1 MNRGLAQE
9 HFDVIAIGAGPFN
22 LGFAALTDPLPELK
36 VAVLEASDNFV
47 WHPGMMLD
55 GAHLQVPFMADL
67 VTLADPTNKFSFLN
81 YLKEKGRIY
90 PFYIRENFYALR
102 NEYSDYLAWAAQLL
116 PSVRFGHR
124 VLSAE
129 FADGAYQLSVL
140 TDRGLTHFSAD
151 KLVLGTGSQPYIPD
165 FVDEQLLS
173 TSSVTHSSEY
183 LHSRQ
188 SIIEPKAEQTPKVVT
203 VLGSGQSAAEI
214 FLDLLRNLPE
224 QDHLVWATRSERFF
238 PLEYTKLTLEMTSPE
253 YIDHFH
259 ALPIS
264 ERDALSKAQK
274 GLYKG
279 INADLIDEIHE
290 ELYQR
295 SVTSPVPIHLR
306 TGCAAT
312 AVAPQ
317 DGAILVELHHEREK
331 ENLAFLTDAL
341 VLATGYR
348 NGTPDFLEGL
358 EDRITRLP
366 DGRLDVDRNY
376 SVGTNHDI
384 FVQNAELHTHGFTAP
399 DLGMGA
405 YRNSVLINRIAG
417 REVYRV
423 EERIAF
429 QRFGAASLENL
440 PTSQPQP
447 ISAQD

>member
-1 MNRGLAQE
+1 MTRALAQE

-22 LGFAALTDPLPELK
+22 LGFAALTAPLPELK
-36 VAVLEASDNFV
+36 VAVLDASDQFV

-81 YLKEKGRIY
+81 YLKEQGRIY

-102 NEYSDYLAWAAQLL
+102 NEYSNYLAWASRLL

-129 FADGAYQLSVL
+129 YTDGAYQLSVL
-140 TDRGLTHFSAD
+140 TAQGVTHFSAD
-151 KLVLGTGSQPYIPD
+151 KLVLGTGSKPYLPPII
-165 FVDEQLLS
+165 DEAAQA
-173 TSSVTHSSEY
+173 TGKVMHSSDYMFHREEIFAPRQQA
-183 LHSRQ
+183 SRPQ
-188 SIIEPKAEQTPKVVT
+188 IAC

-224 QDHLVWATRSERFF
+224 EDHLIWATRSERYF

-259 ALPIS
+259 ALPV
-264 ERDALSKAQK
+264 EKRDALSAEQK

-279 INADLIDEIHE
+279 INADLIDEIYE

-295 SVTSPVPIHLR
+295 SISKAANVHLR
-306 TGCAAT
+306 TGCSASGI
-312 AVAPQ
+312 
-317 DGAILVELHHEREK
+317 GALGEGLSVSLRHERTE
-331 ENLAFLTDAL
+331 ENLEFCADTL
-341 VLATGYR
+341 VMATGYR
-348 NGTPDFLEGL
+348 SRTPDFLNGITQ
-358 EDRITRLP
+358 RITYLA
-366 DGRLDVDRNY
+366 DGRVDVDREY
-376 SVGTNHDI
+376 SIGACEDI

-405 YRNSVLINRIAG
+405 YRNSVIINRITG
-417 REVYRV
+417 REVYPV

-429 QRFGAASLENL
+429 QRFGAAKLTDL
-440 PTSQPQP
+440 PTVTTS
-447 ISAQD
+447 SSRD